1 MKEGKSRPEI
11 FIPAAANDREREGGH
26 ITVLS
31 QFFGDRRKAQHHEA
45 SCLQVL
51 VHCSFGVCCRV
62 QEEVPRQDLYIAAA
76 NA

>member
-31 QFFGDRRKAQHHEA
+31 QIFRDRRKAQQREA
-45 SCLQVL
+45 SCLQV
-51 VHCSFGVCCRV
+51 
-62 QEEVPRQDLYIAAA
+62 
-76 NA
+76 